1 VEQPDDAATPISPA
15 TLAGLLAEPDRRR
28 VIAALVLDA
37 RSLGEVEQMSGL
49 STPRAGKALARLHD
63 AGLVIWGDDGS
74 LHLLAEA
81 FSLAARSAA
90 PRPQTGISDGPREV
104 TRVLNAFV
112 REGRI
117 TAIPMQRSKRLVLL
131 DLLAQEF
138 EPGRRYSEKMVNLVL
153 GRWHQDTA
161 AWRRYLVD
169 EGFLDREAGEYWRT
183 GGTVG

>member
-1 VEQPDDAATPISPA
+1 MAPISPA
-15 TLAGLLAEPDRRR
+15 MLAGLLAEPDRRR
-28 VIAALVLDA
+28 VVAALVLDA
-37 RSLGEVEQMSGL
+37 RTLAEVEQLSGL
-49 STPRAGKALARLHD
+49 TTPRAGKALARLND
-63 AGLVIWGDDGS
+63 AGLVLWEEDGS

-81 FSLAARSAA
+81 FALAARSAA
-90 PRPQTGISDGPREV
+90 PRPAPGVGDGPREV

-138 EPGRRYSEKMVNLVL
+138 EPGRRYSEKMVNLML

-169 EGFLDREAGEYWRT
+169 EGFLDRADGEYWRS
-183 GGTVG
+183 GGSLA